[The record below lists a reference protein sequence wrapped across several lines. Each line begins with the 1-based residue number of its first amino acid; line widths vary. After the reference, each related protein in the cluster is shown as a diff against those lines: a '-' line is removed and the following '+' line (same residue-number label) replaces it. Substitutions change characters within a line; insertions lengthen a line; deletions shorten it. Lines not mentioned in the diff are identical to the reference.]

1 MLEIKHTLCP
11 SCSVGCGINVILDD
25 NAVVG
30 SFPYKRHP
38 VNAGKNCANGRGS
51 IENFA
56 NKVNEAS
63 ISNGNVDFDKAIGE
77 VSKEINASDKVT
89 VILSGNNTLDEA
101 KAIKSFSEEKNFN
114 LVFYADDLRN
124 FEEVASYDD
133 VEEASCVLVIGD
145 VLFENPLIGRR
156 IVHAKQNG
164 AKIFSNIKA
173 EKSVTANIS
182 DETSST
188 SVQEFLDNYKDN
200 LDDSSVIVF
209 NAVDCE
215 GDLDKIGELGFKILP
230 VYSKTNTK
238 GILSIVE
245 PNSKDE
251 IIELLN
257 DTRVLLVFND
267 DVVDEFDFDFKS
279 ISKVISFSAF
289 ENGTTEISNIVIPV
303 KSWLENEGSFVNAMG
318 ETQTFVP
325 VIESDVLGI
334 VEVIEKIKG

>member
-11 SCSVGCGINVILDD
+11 SCSVGCGINVILE
-25 NAVVG
+25 NNSIVG
-30 SFPYKRHP
+30 TFPYKRHP
-38 VNAGKNCANGRGS
+38 VNAGKNCANGRNSVG
-51 IENFA
+51 NFV
-56 NKVNEAS
+56 NKINEAS
-63 ISNGNVDFDKAIGE
+63 ISKSNVDLEKALAE
-77 VSKEINASDKVT
+77 VSKEIDADKVT
-89 VILSGNNTLDEA
+89 VFLSGNNSLDDAE
-101 KAIKSFSEEKNFN
+101 AIKSFSEEKGFN
-114 LVFYADDLRN
+114 LVFYADNLRN

-145 VLFENPLIGRR
+145 VLYENPLIGRR

-182 DETSST
+182 DETTSG

-209 NAVDCE
+209 NTVDCE
-215 GDLDKIGELGFKILP
+215 DDLDKIGELKSKVLP

-238 GILSIVE
+238 GILSIADS
-245 PNSKDE
+245 NSEDE
-251 IIELLN
+251 IVDVLN
-257 DTRVLLVFND
+257 DTKVLLIFND
-267 DVVDEFDFDFKS
+267 DVVDDFDFDFKS

-289 ENGTTEISNIVIPV
+289 ENDTTEISDIVIPI
-303 KSWLENEGSFVNAMG
+303 KSWLENEGSVVNAMG

-325 VIESDVLGI
+325 VIESDMLSVA
-334 VEVIEKIKG
+334 EVIEKIKG